1 MEDVIE
7 TYALPLDEKN
17 PVVCFDESPFQL
29 LREVRQ
35 PMAGAPGRPR
45 REDSEYERCGVAEVM
60 MICQPAAGLRKC
72 MVMEHRKKTDFA
84 AVCKE
89 LDRMFP
95 DAHKI
100 TLVCDNLNTHT
111 KGALY
116 ATFPPEEAR
125 RLATKIEIRHTPKH
139 GSWLNIAE
147 LEFAVLGRTVFK
159 KRITD
164 KEQLQ
169 RELDAICA
177 HRNALAKPVQ
187 WQFNLPKARSK
198 MAWVYPDLHQ
208 RESS

>member
-7 TYALPLDEKN
+7 IYGLPLNEKN

-29 LREVRQ
+29 LREVRE
-35 PMAGAPGRPR
+35 PMPGAPGRPR
-45 REDSEYERCGVAEVM
+45 REDYEYERCGVAEVM

-72 MVMEHRKKTDFA
+72 LVMEHRKKTDFA
-84 AVCKE
+84 AVCME

-95 DAHKI
+95 KAQTI

-116 ATFPPEEAR
+116 ATFEPQEAR
-125 RLATKIEIRHTPKH
+125 RLAKKIQIRHTPKH

-159 KRITD
+159 KRISG

-177 HRNALAKPVQ
+177 HRNAEAKPIR
-187 WQFNLPKARSK
+187 WQFNLSKARQK
-198 MAWVYPDLHQ
+198 MAWAYPNA
-208 RESS
+208 SNNSG

>member
-7 TYALPLDEKN
+7 IYALPLDEKN

-29 LREVRQ
+29 LREVRE

-159 KRITD
+159 KRIPD

>member
-7 TYALPLDEKN
+7 IYALPLGEQN

-29 LREVRQ
+29 LREVRE
-35 PMAGAPGRPR
+35 PMSVAPGRPR

-116 ATFPPEEAR
+116 ATFHPEEAR

-159 KRITD
+159 KRIAD

-198 MAWVYPDLHQ
+198 MAWIYPDLHPL
-208 RESS
+208 ESS